1 MQYKLIEEYFKEE
14 SFIGGW
20 YLPEKFCDEIIEYYK
35 FNEKYSCPSYQNDP
49 KVGLTEDEKESFDLI
64 VGRGNKDNIWRTYRD
79 FLEVCL
85 KKYKIKFDSSNKVN
99 YYDIVEDYNIQ
110 RYPVGG
116 GFKKWHCE
124 NQGDDY
130 NIRRHLVFM
139 TYLNNVEDGGTEFK
153 YQKIITQAKK
163 GLTLIWPA
171 PWTHTHR
178 GQISNTKEKYI
189 VTGWYSFLNNE
200 NQGEKND

>member
-1 MQYKLIEEYFKEE
+1 MPHVLIEEPFQENT
-14 SFIGGW
+14 FIGGW
-20 YLPEKFCDEIIEYYK
+20 YFPINYCDEIIDYYN
-35 FNEKYSCPSYQNDP
+35 FNEKYACSSDKNDP
-49 KVGLTEDEKESFDLI
+49 KSGLTKHEKDSFDLI
-64 VGRGNKDNIWRTYRD
+64 VGRGNKDNIWRTYRN
-79 FLEVCL
+79 FLQAWL
-85 KKYKIKFDSSNKVN
+85 IKYRNKYTSSNKVN

-110 RYPVGG
+110 KYPVGG

-153 YQKIITQAKK
+153 YQKITTQAKK

-189 VTGWYSFLNNE
+189 VTGWYSFLNE
-200 NQGEKND
+200 IKQGEKND